1 MPTVEGKIEQK
12 ERFIELRAAG
22 RSLVSIAAELK
33 VSKPTLIAW
42 SRELT
47 KEIGNARTLRTEEL
61 FERFAV
67 TKTKRIEA
75 FGKRLEGILGEL
87 DKRKLDDV
95 KTEALLS
102 LALKYGDAM
111 KAEYEPL
118 ALKGEEKTRA
128 AGPFDIGHDAVTYIE
143 SIPL

>member
-22 RSLVSIAAELK
+22 RSFADIAAELK

-42 SRELT
+42 SRELIR
-47 KEIGNARTLRTEEL
+47 EVHNARTIRTDEL

-67 TKTKRIEA
+67 AKTKRIEA
-75 FGKRLEGILGEL
+75 FGKHLQEILGEL
-87 DKRKLDDV
+87 DKRKLSDI

-102 LALKYGDAM
+102 LALKYGEVM
-111 KAEYEPL
+111 RAEYEE
-118 ALKGEEKTRA
+118 LKIEGAPEETKDFLGEKTT
-128 AGPFDIGHDAVTYIE
+128 F
-143 SIPL
+143 IPRWPI